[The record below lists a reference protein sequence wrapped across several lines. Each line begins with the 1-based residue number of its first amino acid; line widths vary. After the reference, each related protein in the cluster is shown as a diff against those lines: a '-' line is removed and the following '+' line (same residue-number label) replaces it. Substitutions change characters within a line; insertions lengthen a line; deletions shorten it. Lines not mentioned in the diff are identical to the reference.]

1 MEKFKVWPRII
12 CLVGV
17 MGILIGLFL
26 PWLTAS
32 GFGRE
37 ESMNGFDKYFNP
49 SQWILL
55 GIVILI
61 TLVSILG
68 LVTSKA
74 PLMKLAGVLGV
85 LAGLVAIVD
94 MVLILCGQSVL
105 GSASSSWGIDQKFS
119 VGYYLTFVSAAILFI
134 FSIVSLK
141 AKIVL
146 SSKHSKEGDE

>member
-12 CLVGV
+12 CLVSV
-17 MGILIGLFL
+17 MGALIGLFL

-37 ESMNGFDKYFNP
+37 ESINGFDKYFNP

-55 GIVILI
+55 GIIILVS
-61 TLVSILG
+61 LVSILG
-68 LVTSKA
+68 LATSKA
-74 PLMKLAGVLGV
+74 PLMKLAGALGV

-94 MVLILCGQSVL
+94 MILILCGQSAL

-119 VGYYLTFVSAAILFI
+119 VGYYLTFVSVAILFI

-141 AKIVL
+141 AKTVL
-146 SSKHSKEGDE
+146 SSKHSKEEDE

>member
-12 CLVGV
+12 CLVSV
-17 MGILIGLFL
+17 MGALIGLFL

-37 ESMNGFDKYFNP
+37 ESINGFDKYFNP

-55 GIVILI
+55 VFIILVS
-61 TLVSILG
+61 LVSILG
-68 LVTSKA
+68 LATSKA

-94 MVLILCGQSVL
+94 MILILCGQSVL

-119 VGYYLTFVSAAILFI
+119 VGYYLTFVSVVILFI

-141 AKIVL
+141 AKTVL
-146 SSKHSKEGDE
+146 SSKHSKEEDE

>member
-12 CLVGV
+12 CLVSV
-17 MGILIGLFL
+17 MGALIGLFL

-37 ESMNGFDKYFNP
+37 ESINGFDKYFNP

-55 GIVILI
+55 GIIILVS
-61 TLVSILG
+61 LVSILG
-68 LVTSKA
+68 LATSKA

-94 MVLILCGQSVL
+94 MILILCGQSVL

-119 VGYYLTFVSAAILFI
+119 VGYYLTFVSVVILFI

-141 AKIVL
+141 AKTVL
-146 SSKHSKEGDE
+146 SSKHSKEEDE

>member
-12 CLVGV
+12 CLVSV
-17 MGILIGLFL
+17 MGALIGLFL

-37 ESMNGFDKYFNP
+37 ESINGFDKYFNP

-55 GIVILI
+55 GIIILVS
-61 TLVSILG
+61 LVSILG
-68 LVTSKA
+68 LATSKA

-94 MVLILCGQSVL
+94 MILIFCGQSVL

-119 VGYYLTFVSAAILFI
+119 VGYYLTFVSVAILFI

-141 AKIVL
+141 AKTVL
-146 SSKHSKEGDE
+146 SSKHSKEEDE

>member
-12 CLVGV
+12 CLVSV
-17 MGILIGLFL
+17 MGALIGLFL

-37 ESMNGFDKYFNP
+37 ESINGFDKYFNP

-55 GIVILI
+55 GIIILVS
-61 TLVSILG
+61 LVSILG
-68 LVTSKA
+68 LATSKA
-74 PLMKLAGVLGV
+74 PLMKLAGALGV

-94 MVLILCGQSVL
+94 MILILCGQSAL

-119 VGYYLTFVSAAILFI
+119 VGYYLTFVSVVILFI

-141 AKIVL
+141 AKTVL
-146 SSKHSKEGDE
+146 SSKHSKEEDE

>member
-1 MEKFKVWPRII
+1 MEKFKAWPRII
-12 CLVGV
+12 CLVSV
-17 MGILIGLFL
+17 MGALIGLFL

-37 ESMNGFDKYFNP
+37 ESINGFDKYFNP

-55 GIVILI
+55 GTIILI
-61 TLVSILG
+61 SLVSILG

-85 LAGLVAIVD
+85 LTGLIAIGD
-94 MVLILCGQSVL
+94 MILILCGQSVL
-105 GSASSSWGIDQKFS
+105 GSASSSWGINQKFS
-119 VGYYLTFVSAAILFI
+119 IGYYLTFISVAILFI

-141 AKIVL
+141 AKTI
-146 SSKHSKEGDE
+146 SKNNHSKEEDE

>member
-12 CLVGV
+12 CLVSV
-17 MGILIGLFL
+17 MGALIGLFL

-37 ESMNGFDKYFNP
+37 ESINGFDKYFNP

-55 GIVILI
+55 GIIILI
-61 TLVSILG
+61 SLVSILG
-68 LVTSKA
+68 LATSKA
-74 PLMKLAGVLGV
+74 PLMKLAGALGV

-94 MVLILCGQSVL
+94 MILILCGQSAL

-119 VGYYLTFVSAAILFI
+119 VGYYLTFVSVAILFI

-141 AKIVL
+141 AKTVL
-146 SSKHSKEGDE
+146 SSKHSKEEDE

>member
-12 CLVGV
+12 CLVSV
-17 MGILIGLFL
+17 MGALIGLFL

-37 ESMNGFDKYFNP
+37 ESINGFDKYFNP

-55 GIVILI
+55 GIIILVS
-61 TLVSILG
+61 LVSILG
-68 LVTSKA
+68 LATSKA

-94 MVLILCGQSVL
+94 MILILCGQPVL

-119 VGYYLTFVSAAILFI
+119 VGYYLTFVSVVILFI

-141 AKIVL
+141 AKTVL
-146 SSKHSKEGDE
+146 SSKHSKEEDE

>member
-12 CLVGV
+12 CLVSV
-17 MGILIGLFL
+17 MGALIGLFL

-37 ESMNGFDKYFNP
+37 ESINGFDKYFNP

-55 GIVILI
+55 GIIILVS
-61 TLVSILG
+61 LVSILG
-68 LVTSKA
+68 LATSKA

-94 MVLILCGQSVL
+94 MILILCGQSVL

-119 VGYYLTFVSAAILFI
+119 VGYYLTFVSVAILFV

-141 AKIVL
+141 PKIVL
-146 SSKHSKEGDE
+146 SSKHSKEDE

>member
-1 MEKFKVWPRII
+1 MEKFKAWPRIV
-12 CLVGV
+12 CLVSVGG
-17 MGILIGLFL
+17 MLIGLFL
-26 PWLTAS
+26 PWLAAS

-37 ESMNGFDKYFNP
+37 ETINGFDKYFNP

-55 GIVILI
+55 GIIIL
-61 TLVSILG
+61 TSLVSILG
-68 LVTSKA
+68 LATSKA

-119 VGYYLTFVSAAILFI
+119 VGYYLTFVSVAILFI

-146 SSKHSKEGDE
+146 SSKHSKEEDE